1 MSRAKTHYESP
12 GIQVAT
18 HNNYINQHHSAD
30 ETLSLEKG
38 KVCLG
43 VAL

>member
-1 MSRAKTHYESP
+1 MSQAKTQDESP

-18 HNNYINQHHSAD
+18 HNNHINQQHSAD

-38 KVCLG
+38 KVGLG